1 VLDLWTEQHLSFP
14 SDYIKVVKGRSR
26 DWVGDIGRR
35 AQAHFS
41 VCCHQH
47 ETGRDVADLLDIP
60 LIASVS
66 GADSKRCDVCLTEYT
81 FSIWKGKQPGSI
93 HVALTTWIT
102 LGTCRYTFS
111 PAWLTSPWLSS
122 SHCWLLSATSRPTRP
137 FHNDNSA
144 FYSDRTITRALISK
158 RGNIARPYDLMRRL
172 APSWFDEPKQMPGGT
187 SSNTMEKERRQGN
200 EIAEL
205 TEVVEMVEMV
215 EMVELVE
222 LVEVAE
228 MAEMAHSIIAHIE
241 G

>member
-1 VLDLWTEQHLSFP
+1 
-14 SDYIKVVKGRSR
+14 
-26 DWVGDIGRR
+26 
-35 AQAHFS
+35 
-41 VCCHQH
+41 
-47 ETGRDVADLLDIP
+47 
-60 LIASVS
+60 
-66 GADSKRCDVCLTEYT
+66 
-81 FSIWKGKQPGSI
+81 
-93 HVALTTWIT
+93 
-102 LGTCRYTFS
+102 
-111 PAWLTSPWLSS
+111 
-122 SHCWLLSATSRPTRP
+122 
-137 FHNDNSA
+137 
-144 FYSDRTITRALISK
+144 
-158 RGNIARPYDLMRRL
+158 MRRL